1 MNEELQNRDY
11 IVILAR
17 SAYSKYPAPPNLD
30 QAWENAQALITALA
44 QKCEEFDPDG
54 ITVYTTSTACQRFN
68 HTTSDKIAE
77 VFAQC
82 SRLEIV
88 NVTDVL
94 QDAIAEYL
102 SSKIAGKA
110 KPNGVIILVILDC
123 EPDDRMEMVRLI
135 VETTEQLDY
144 PEEIGIS
151 FLQVGSDLLARG
163 FIKSLD
169 NDLSTAGAKLDI
181 VDAKVLEELDATE
194 DTLLT
199 QVLLDAIYD

>member
-1 MNEELQNRDY
+1 MNEELHNRDY

-30 QAWENAQALITALA
+30 RAWEKAQALITALA
-44 QKCEEFDPDG
+44 QKCEEYDPDG
-54 ITVYTTSTACQRFN
+54 ITVYTTSMVCQRFD

-82 SRLEIV
+82 SRLEVV

-94 QDAIAEYL
+94 QEAIAEYF
-102 SSKIAGKA
+102 SSKAAGKA
-110 KPNGVIILVILDC
+110 KTNGLIILVILDC

-135 VETTEQLDY
+135 VETTEQVDS
-144 PEEIGIS
+144 PEEMGIS

-169 NDLSTAGAKLDI
+169 NNLSAAGAKLDI
-181 VDAKVLEELDATE
+181 VDAKVLEELDLTSE
-194 DTLLT
+194 DILT
-199 QVLLDAIYD
+199 QVLLDAVYD